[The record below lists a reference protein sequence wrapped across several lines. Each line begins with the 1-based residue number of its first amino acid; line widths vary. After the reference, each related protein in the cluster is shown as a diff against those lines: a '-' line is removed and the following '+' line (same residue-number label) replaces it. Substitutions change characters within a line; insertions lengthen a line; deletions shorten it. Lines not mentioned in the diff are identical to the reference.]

1 VILVDTS
8 VLIGYLKGQTGGKF
22 ALFDEV
28 LERDIPFGITPY
40 TVQELLQGARD
51 KKEFDKLREYLSTQ
65 TVYYLTAGIG
75 SHIDAA
81 RIFFDLRRTGVTI
94 RGTIDILIAVTAIEH
109 NLYLL
114 HNDRDFD
121 AIARGEPRLRILE
134 IL

>member
-28 LERDIPFGITPY
+28 LRRVMPFGISPY
-40 TVQELLQGARD
+40 TIQELLQGARD
-51 KKEFDKLREYLSTQ
+51 INEFDKLREYLSTQ
-65 TVYYLTAGIG
+65 TVYYLSAGIE

-81 RIFFDLRRTGVTI
+81 KIFFNLRRAGVTI
-94 RGTIDILIAVTAIEH
+94 RGTIDMLIAVTAIEH

-121 AIARGEPRLRILE
+121 MIAKKEPRLRVLE
-134 IL
+134 SL